1 LAGCN
6 NPAELRILL
15 DVALE
20 ENVELLAELAEFL
33 AENEARIHATC
44 TE

>member
-1 LAGCN
+1 
-6 NPAELRILL
+6 
-15 DVALE
+15 VALE
-20 ENVELLAELAEFL
+20 ENVELLAKLAEPL